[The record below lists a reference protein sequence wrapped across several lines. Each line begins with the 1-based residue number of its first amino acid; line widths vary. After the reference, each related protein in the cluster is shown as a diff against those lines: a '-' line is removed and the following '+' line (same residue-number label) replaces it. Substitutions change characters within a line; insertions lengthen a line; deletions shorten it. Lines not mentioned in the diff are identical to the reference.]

1 MTSITP
7 EVLERDKNFPFN
19 FAVNMMDGGFFG
31 FGIGFAS
38 FVTILPLF
46 VSTLTDS
53 ALLIG
58 LIPAIHAVGWQ
69 LPQVFTAQ
77 RVSQQRRYKPM
88 VLILTVHER
97 LPFLGLAL
105 VAWFSATLGL
115 RLALALTFLLL
126 IWQGLGG
133 GFTANAW
140 QSMIGKIIP
149 GDRWGFFF
157 GFQAAIAN
165 LFASGS
171 AVIAGILLER
181 MYSPNDFTLCF
192 LLAGF
197 AMAISWFFLALT
209 RERDIPPV
217 KSTMSRENYWN
228 GLGVILRRDE
238 NFRWFLVVRILAQL
252 GTMGF
257 AFYTVY
263 AVRTYGMGEGT
274 VGVLTAVLT
283 IVQTASNPLMG
294 WLGDRWSHRGVMGFG
309 LIAAA
314 VSAILAWQA
323 PSMSWFFLVFTLA
336 GFANVAV
343 WTISMALTLEFGSEV
358 ERPAYIGLSNTL
370 IAPTGFLIPLFGG
383 WLADTAGYQATFVAS
398 AIGAILTVLVL
409 AFKLREQKIR

>member
-7 EVLERDKNFPFN
+7 EILERDKNFPFN

-31 FGIGFAS
+31 LGVGFAS

-46 VSTLTDS
+46 VSTLTNS

-77 RVSQQRRYKPM
+77 HVSRQRRYKPM
-88 VLILTVHER
+88 VLFLTVQER

-105 VAWFSATLGL
+105 VAWFATSLGL
-115 RLALALTFLLL
+115 RLALMLTFMLL

-171 AVIAGILLER
+171 AVIAGFMLER
-181 MYSPNDFTLCF
+181 LSSPLDFTLCF
-192 LLAGF
+192 MLTVV
-197 AMAISWFFLALT
+197 AMIFSWFSLAMT
-209 RERDIPPV
+209 REGDTPPV
-217 KSTMSRENYWN
+217 ENTVSRGDFWK
-228 GLGVILRRDE
+228 GLGVILRRDV
-238 NFRWFLVVRILAQL
+238 NFRWFLVVKILAQI

-263 AVRTYGMGEGT
+263 AVRSYGMGEGT
-274 VGVLTAVLT
+274 VGVLTGVLT
-283 IVQTASNPLMG
+283 IVQTAANPLMG

-309 LIAAA
+309 LFAAA
-314 VSAILAWQA
+314 VSAVLAWQA
-323 PSMSWFFLVFTLA
+323 QSVSWFFLVFTLA

-343 WTISMALTLEFGSEV
+343 WTIGMAMTLEFGSEA

-370 IAPTGFLIPLFGG
+370 IAPTGFLVPLFGG
-383 WLADTAGYQATFVAS
+383 WLADRAGYQATFVAS
-398 AIGAILTVLVL
+398 AIGAIATVLVL
-409 AFKLREQKIR
+409 IFILREQKKR